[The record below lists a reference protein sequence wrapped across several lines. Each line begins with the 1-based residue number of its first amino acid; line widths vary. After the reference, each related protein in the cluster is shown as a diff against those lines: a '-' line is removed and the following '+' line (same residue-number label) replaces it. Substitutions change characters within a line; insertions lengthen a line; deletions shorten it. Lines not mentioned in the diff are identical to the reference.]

1 MINAGS
7 SAAGRL
13 SVLVGASAL
22 ALGAGSALAA
32 TPAAAATISIG
43 TPCVIYDQAT
53 VSAGVPIT
61 GSGFTAGDSVS
72 FQSTPGDAFGDGT
85 VGPDGTFAAT
95 FVPSTPPDSGA
106 PGVSSFTLSA
116 TDDDAV
122 SATTSF
128 LEAPLAVAT
137 KPARAKPNKTVTFD
151 FSGFASG
158 APIYAHYLH
167 GKKVVATK
175 RFGIA
180 QGPCGVLSTRSK
192 FFPGRERYDDYTVQ
206 VDDSRKYSPS
216 ASPKLLATLT
226 KTFL

>member
-1 MINAGS
+1 MIKAGS
-7 SAAGRL
+7 TAAGRL
-13 SVLVGASAL
+13 PVLVGASAL
-22 ALGAGSALAA
+22 ALGVASALGAA
-32 TPAAAATISIG
+32 PAAAATISIA

-61 GSGFTAGDSVS
+61 GSGFTAGDNVS

-85 VGPDGTFAAT
+85 VGPDGTFAAG
-95 FVPSTPPDSGA
+95 FVPPTPPDLGA
-106 PGVSSFTLSA
+106 PAVSTFTLSA
-116 TDDDAV
+116 TDGAV

-167 GKKVVATK
+167 KKKVVATK

-180 QGPCGVLSTRSK
+180 HGPCGVLGTRSK
-192 FFPGRERYDDYTVQ
+192 FFPGRERYDNYTVQ
-206 VDDSRKYSPS
+206 VDDARKYSPG

-226 KTFL
+226 KTFR